1 MKEILKDILVENGE
15 RDLSAGLIP
24 RITGISLELNKIQ
37 AIIGP
42 RRVGKTSAILLAMDE
57 LKKTKRIPGKQILYF
72 NFEDERVQFQQDK
85 LDILLQAWQELY
97 PDVDLKKT
105 WFFFDEVQSA
115 PGWEKF
121 INRINEMYSKQIVF
135 TGSNSAVLH
144 TGIKSVM
151 RGRSIAVEMLPLSF
165 KEFCFFKGFI
175 PVAYGKG
182 KSKTVATFKEYLQK
196 GGYPEIVNIE
206 QNVTCIA
213 YLQEYFNAM
222 LLRDIV
228 DYNHLSNYSYLRSLY
243 RHAATGI
250 GKTIS
255 IRRLHNQ
262 LKSQGYS
269 VGLNSIYEVMDMA
282 ENAYLFKRISRFDYS
297 DMKRTKS
304 DKKIYWIDNGL
315 LNANT
320 MKYSDNKGMLLEN
333 NLFWELYRRYGS
345 IYNTNIY
352 YYTDVS
358 SECDFIVYPEGGR
371 PLPVQI
377 CWSLYN
383 ADTKQR
389 EINGLLK
396 ACAYCKVNIGWI
408 ITAEEED
415 ELTFEE
421 IKILV
426 KPAWKWVIE

>member
-1 MKEILKDILVENGE
+1 MKETLKNIFVANTE

-24 RITGISLELNKIQ
+24 RITGISLQLNKIQ

-57 LKKTKRIPGKQILYF
+57 LKKNRKVPESLILYF
-72 NFEDERVQFQQDK
+72 NFEDERVQFDQTK

-97 PDVDLKKT
+97 PDVDLKKI

-115 PGWEKF
+115 PGWERF
-121 INRINEMYSKQIVF
+121 LNRINETYSKHIVF

-144 TGIKSVM
+144 TEIKSVM
-151 RGRSIAVEMLPLSF
+151 RGRSIAIEMLPLSF
-165 KEFCFFKGFI
+165 KEFCFFKGFS

-182 KSKTVATFKEYLQK
+182 KNKTLATFNEYLQK

-206 QNVTCIA
+206 QSVICTA
-213 YLQEYFNAM
+213 YLQEYFNTM

-228 DYNHLSNYSYLRSLY
+228 DYNNLSNYGYLRSLY
-243 RHAATGI
+243 RHAATSI

-269 VGLNSIYEVMDMA
+269 VALNSIYEVMDMA

-297 DMKRTKS
+297 EMKRNKS

-315 LNANT
+315 LNSNT
-320 MKYSDNKGMLLEN
+320 MKYSGNKGMLLEN
-333 NLFWELYRRYGS
+333 CLFWELYRRYGN

-352 YYTDVS
+352 YYTEVS
-358 SECDFIVYPEGGR
+358 SECDFIVYPEGGQAI
-371 PLPVQI
+371 PVQI
-377 CWSLYN
+377 CWSLEN
-383 ADTKQR
+383 PETKQR
-389 EINGLLK
+389 EIKGLLK
-396 ACAYCKVNIGWI
+396 ACAYCKVDNGWI
-408 ITAEEED
+408 ITAEEDD
-415 ELTFEE
+415 ELALEGVN
-421 IKILV
+421 ISV
-426 KPAWKWVIE
+426 KAAWKWMIE